1 MKMKRILCVLLS
13 AMMLLS
19 IFTAC
24 GSTSNDDSSNSGNSG
39 DSTNDAETEIV
50 DSSDI
55 EACEI
60 VFWHAMSNAQEEA
73 LTAITDEFN
82 ATNEW
87 GITVTLVNQG
97 AYNDLSTKL
106 TASAASDT
114 LPDLSQAYNNWVTSY
129 IDKIVPLDDFVARD
143 YDEMDYE
150 DILQSYRD
158 ENSEFGFISGMP
170 FNKSTYLYFYNK
182 TLFDQLGLS
191 APETWDDLITI
202 GQTFQSELGMVSLG
216 YDDLAGLIEATL
228 LQNGAEYISED
239 GAEFDT
245 EEGLEAITYL
255 MDLYNNGY
263 ARLVGEDLYFSGPLG
278 NCLIGAY
285 VGSSTGVSYITML
298 DGYEL
303 GVSTLPGNTTKA
315 ANTAG
320 TNVMMFTTDA
330 NKQAA
335 AWEYLKYLT
344 NTENT
349 VYWAMQ
355 TGYMP
360 IRTSGFESEEYQEYM
375 ETSEAAQAC
384 YAQQEAYFASSNFD
398 GSYDVRND
406 IGTKFEELVLAG
418 ADGQTAYDA
427 LIELVNGISQ

>member
-1 MKMKRILCVLLS
+1 MKRILCVLLS
-13 AMMLLS
+13 AMMLLCV
-19 IFTAC
+19 FTAC
-24 GSTSNDDSSNSGNSG
+24 GDTSTDDSSNSGNDG
-39 DSTNDAETEIV
+39 TNDAETEIV

-60 VFWHAMSNAQEEA
+60 VFWHAMSNAQEAA

-129 IDKIVPLDDFVARD
+129 IDKIIPLDDFVARD

-285 VGSSTGVSYITML
+285 VGSSTGVSYITMNE
-298 DGYEL
+298 GYEL

-320 TNVMMFTTDA
+320 TNVMMFTTDL

-335 AWEYLKYLT
+335 AWEYLKFLT

-360 IRTSGFESEEYQEYM
+360 VRTSGFESEEYQEYM
-375 ETSEAAQAC
+375 AGSEAAQAC
-384 YAQQEAYFASSNFD
+384 YAQQDAYFSSLNFD
-398 GSYDVRND
+398 GSYDVRTD
-406 IGTKFEELVLAG
+406 IGTKFQELVLAG
-418 ADGQTAYDA
+418 ADGQTALDELVA
-427 LIELVNGISQ
+427 LVNGILQ

>member
-19 IFTAC
+19 VFTAC
-24 GSTSNDDSSNSGNSG
+24 GSTSNDDDSSNSGS
-39 DSTNDAETEIV
+39 SNDTEVELV

-60 VFWHAMSNAQEEA
+60 VFWHAMSNAQEAA

-129 IDKIVPLDDFVARD
+129 IDKIIPLDDFVERD

-182 TLFDQLGLS
+182 TLFEQLGLS

-202 GQTFQSELGMVSLG
+202 GQTFQSELSMVSLG

-263 ARLVGEDLYFSGPLG
+263 ARLVGEDLYFSGPRG
-278 NCLIGAY
+278 TCLSGAD
-285 VGSSTGVSYITML
+285 VGSSTGVSYITMNE
-298 DGYEL
+298 GYEL
-303 GVSTLPGNTTKA
+303 GVSTLPGNTTNA

-320 TNVMMFTTDA
+320 TNVMMFTTDS

-360 IRTSGFESEEYQEYM
+360 IRTSGFESDEYQEYM
-375 ETSEAAQAC
+375 ATSEAAQAC

-406 IGTKFEELVLAG
+406 IGTKFEELVFAG

-427 LIELVNGISQ
+427 LIELVNGILQ

>member
-19 IFTAC
+19 VLTAC
-24 GSTSNDDSSNSGNSG
+24 GSTSNDEESSGTTTPTADQIIDS
-39 DSTNDAETEIV
+39 A
-50 DSSDI
+50 DI

-60 VFWHAMSNAQEEA
+60 VFWHAMSNKQEEA

-82 ATNEW
+82 ATNER

-97 AYNDLSTKL
+97 AYTDLSTKL

-114 LPDLSQAYNNWVTSY
+114 LPDLSQAYNNYVTSY
-129 IDKIVPLDDFVARD
+129 LDKLVHLDAYVERD

-150 DILQSYRD
+150 DILESYRD
-158 ENSEFGFISGMP
+158 ENSEFGFVSGMP

-255 MDLYNNGY
+255 MGLYNNGY

-278 NCLIGAY
+278 NCLVGAY
-285 VGSSTGVSYITML
+285 VGSSTGVSYITMNE
-298 DGYEL
+298 GYEL

-320 TNVMMFTTDA
+320 TNVMMFTTDL

-335 AWEYLKYLT
+335 AWEYLKFLT

-349 VYWAMQ
+349 VYWAMA

-360 IRTSGFESEEYQEYM
+360 IRTSGFESDEYQEYM
-375 ETSEAAQAC
+375 ASSEAAQAC
-384 YAQQEAYFASSNFD
+384 YAQQDAYFSSLNFD

-406 IGTKFEELVLAG
+406 IGSKFEELVLAG
-418 ADGQTAYDA
+418 ADGQTALDELA
-427 LIELVNGISQ
+427 ALVNGILQ